1 MLRPVPGGNDPTHG
15 VGADHD
21 AYQSVLVNLP
31 FVAVVSKRRRLARR
45 LLPFRVRRQIVC
57 LRRLPRWLVERGTF
71 AAHHA
76 NPDETS
82 RYTWRLAAHSSPLN
96 RSPGSI
102 PTDFQQGK
110 ETNVAL
116 AAAAL
121 DGLVIQPNQTFSHH
135 HAIGRTTR
143 RRGYRR
149 GVELHN
155 EESTGSWGG
164 GLCQVTNSFYW
175 VAVQAGMR
183 IVERHRHGLDLFP
196 DHERTVPFG
205 CGATVVYNYAD
216 FRFENPLPQPV
227 LMRARIEDGHFGSE
241 LWTTEDPGV
250 RFEIEELDHR
260 FFKDEMGWM
269 RENRLLRRVTTSSG
283 ELLSELEIAHNVG
296 RVMYEPPPAEAE
308 AT

>member
-1 MLRPVPGGNDPTHG
+1 V
-15 VGADHD
+15 
-21 AYQSVLVNLP
+21 VNLP
-31 FVAVVSKRRRLARR
+31 FVAIVSKGRRLARR

-57 LRRLPRWLVERGTF
+57 LRRLPRWLVERGTV
-71 AAHHA
+71 AAEHA
-76 NPDETS
+76 NPDEIS

-102 PTDFQQGK
+102 PTDLQQGK

-116 AAAAL
+116 AAATL
-121 DGLVIQPNQTFSHH
+121 DGLVIKPNQTFSHH
-135 HAIGRTTR
+135 HAVGRTTR

-149 GVELHN
+149 GMELHN
-155 EESTGSWGG
+155 EESTGSRGG
-164 GLCQVTNSFYW
+164 GLCQVSNSFYW

-227 LMRARIEDGHFGSE
+227 LMRARIEDGSFISE

-250 RFEIEELDHR
+250 RFEIEEVDHR
-260 FFKDEMGWM
+260 FFKDDMGWV
-269 RENRLLRRVTTSSG
+269 RENRLLRRVATSSG
-283 ELLSELEIAHNVG
+283 ELLNELEIAHNVG
-296 RVMYEPPPAEAE
+296 RVMYEPPTTEGE